1 MLFADSV
8 GFNAALCANW
18 AEGALSVCCALAAG
32 LEGRWADAFYAA
44 GRAKRAYAASVEVL
58 FAREHGKWVGFYENE
73 CQTDLRQTVR
83 FCAALMAFLRMQ
95 GDGPHETDWMR
106 QYGDSAAD
114 RRVMLLL
121 NTRPH
126 PDDDALWRLMEQQRG
141 DTGMDG

>member
-1 MLFADSV
+1 
-8 GFNAALCANW
+8 
-18 AEGALSVCCALAAG
+18 
-32 LEGRWADAFYAA
+32 
-44 GRAKRAYAASVEVL
+44 
-58 FAREHGKWVGFYENE
+58 
-73 CQTDLRQTVR
+73 
-83 FCAALMAFLRMQ
+83 MAFLRMQ